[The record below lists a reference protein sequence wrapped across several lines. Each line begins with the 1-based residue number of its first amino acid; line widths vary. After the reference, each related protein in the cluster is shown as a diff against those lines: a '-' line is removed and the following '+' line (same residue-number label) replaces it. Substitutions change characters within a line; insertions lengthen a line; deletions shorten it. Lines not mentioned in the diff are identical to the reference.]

1 MLVRDRQSADGRVS
15 RVHAGLWRKAWE
27 RVCILVANRFSMR
40 GLWKLSLANTGV
52 DITER
57 HEFQWADVIH
67 LHWTCQGFL
76 SLDDLRSILRSGK
89 RVVWTMHDQ
98 WPFTGVCHLVQD
110 CDRYEAGCT
119 GCRQMRGPL
128 PHRNFLRKLSIYR
141 EGPIT
146 FVGCS
151 RWITGLARH
160 SALTDGQRVISIP
173 NPVPQDIFHP
183 IPQDEAR
190 RALALPPD
198 RKLILFAACK
208 VKDAL
213 KGFQYLQQALRQFS
227 PADGVALLVVG
238 RGSDIVSPLP
248 TFNFP
253 FVSDPHQMA
262 RLYAA
267 ADVFVTGSLTENLP
281 NTIAEAMSCGTPC
294 CAFRVGGIP
303 EMIEHQVD
311 GYLARSRDADDLAA
325 GIRYCLGNDLRR
337 AAAER
342 AARAYGEENVAQ
354 RYISEA
360 YGTGCA
366 PAQLLFTIVTV
377 TFNAEATLPAT
388 LSSVAGQDYPLVEH
402 LIIDGASTDGTLS
415 LLRRYREEN
424 AARQSPHEVSI
435 VSEPDNGLYDAMNK
449 AIRRARGAY
458 LVFLNAGDRLHS
470 SSTLTSLS
478 RQLDGWPGELP
489 AVIYGETDL
498 VDAAGHFL
506 RHRRLRAPGQ
516 LSWRSF
522 RSGMLVCHQSFYV
535 RSDLARRE
543 AYDLGYRFSS
553 DFDWCIRIMKLAAAE
568 GLILKNS
575 HLVLTDYLSEGLTT
589 RNHRRSLLERF
600 HIMTKYYGRVSTCA
614 MHVWFTLRSA
624 VKK

>member
-1 MLVRDRQSADGRVS
+1 M
-15 RVHAGLWRKAWE
+15 
-27 RVCILVANRFSMR
+27 
-40 GLWKLSLANTGV
+40 
-52 DITER
+52 
-57 HEFQWADVIH
+57 
-67 LHWTCQGFL
+67 
-76 SLDDLRSILRSGK
+76 
-89 RVVWTMHDQ
+89 
-98 WPFTGVCHLVQD
+98 
-110 CDRYEAGCT
+110 
-119 GCRQMRGPL
+119 
-128 PHRNFLRKLSIYR
+128 
-141 EGPIT
+141 
-146 FVGCS
+146 
-151 RWITGLARH
+151 
-160 SALTDGQRVISIP
+160 
-173 NPVPQDIFHP
+173 
-183 IPQDEAR
+183 
-190 RALALPPD
+190 
-198 RKLILFAACK
+198 
-208 VKDAL
+208 
-213 KGFQYLQQALRQFS
+213 
-227 PADGVALLVVG
+227 
-238 RGSDIVSPLP
+238 
-248 TFNFP
+248 
-253 FVSDPHQMA
+253 
-262 RLYAA
+262 
-267 ADVFVTGSLTENLP
+267 
-281 NTIAEAMSCGTPC
+281 
-294 CAFRVGGIP
+294 
-303 EMIEHQVD
+303 
-311 GYLARSRDADDLAA
+311 
-325 GIRYCLGNDLRR
+325 
-337 AAAER
+337 
-342 AARAYGEENVAQ
+342 AQ

-360 YGTGCA
+360 YSTGCA
-366 PAQLLFTIVTV
+366 PAPLRFTIVTV

-449 AIRRARGAY
+449 AIRHARGAY

-498 VDAAGHFL
+498 VDAAGRFL

-543 AYDLGYRFSS
+543 TYDLGYRFSS